1 MSASKYTEFNLP
13 KNAYAAFDA
22 VSIKQLITNRI
33 KSSGIFPDI
42 DYEGSNISGLVDIVA
57 YTYHVLLFYLN
68 QTASDSL
75 FSQAELFENMNKIVS
90 LIGYKTNGNNTATL
104 NVTVSADST
113 LPKNTYTIKRFSNIS
128 IRNVPYSFNTDI
140 TFQKTLDG
148 KQEYIESIG
157 KNNLL
162 YQGIFKEYPTYTAV
176 GDKFEQLTVNIDY
189 PVTTDNTKMIDQNNI
204 FVFVKD
210 VNTDKWIECKEISS
224 LYLADNISLVFEK
237 RLNEYGHFEIKF
249 GNDINGKQ
257 LNTGDSVLVYYLESD
272 GSKGVVGNG
281 ASSEGKLTLF
291 NTRLFQEVFADI
303 SDPNT
308 KYIIADEILTLKLN
322 NQYASVPPTYI
333 ESVADIRKNT
343 PLIFSA
349 QNRAV
354 TVFDYTSIIEKNF
367 SNILHDVAVCSN
379 KDYINDYLNYYYRL
393 GLERP
398 NLDAKLLF
406 NQISFNDACDFNNV
420 YVFCVPRLGAI
431 QNENTPIDLFYAQKQ
446 AIIDKMEDYK
456 MVTHNVVM
464 RDPIYIGFNIGLN
477 IDGEELNS
485 DIKDETKIRIIRS
498 QYDVISKEQIKST
511 AFDLIKQFF
520 SQTNNKLGQV
530 LNFSD
535 LSLQILSI
543 NGVQS
548 LETVRT
554 VNNVEHKT
562 SKLSFIYW
570 NPLYPDYDV
579 NITSQNLN
587 LEFFQ
592 FPFFY
597 EITNLLNRIEVV

>member
-90 LIGYKTNGNNTATL
+90 LIGYKTNGNNTSSL

-113 LPKNTYTIKRFSNIS
+113 LPKSNYTIKRFSNIS
-128 IRNVPYSFNTDI
+128 IRNVTYSFNSDI

-148 KQEYIESIG
+148 KTEYIESIG

-176 GDKFEQLTVNIDY
+176 GDKFEQLTLNIDY
-189 PVTTDNTKMIDQNNI
+189 PNTLDNTKMIDQNNI

-210 VNTDKWIECKEISS
+210 INTEKWIECKEVSS

-281 ASSEGKLTLF
+281 ASSEGKLALF
-291 NTRLFQEVFADI
+291 NTRLFQEVFDDI
-303 SDPNT
+303 SDSNT
-308 KYIIADEILTLKLN
+308 NYITTDEIISLKLD
-322 NQYASVPPTYI
+322 NQYSSVPPTYI
-333 ESVADIRKNT
+333 ESVSDIRKNT
-343 PLIFSA
+343 PLIFSS

-354 TVFDYTSIIEKNF
+354 TVFDYTSTIRKNF

-379 KDYINDYLNYYYRL
+379 KEYTTDYLDYYYKL

-446 AIIDKMEDYK
+446 AIIDKLEDYK
-456 MVTHNVVM
+456 MITHNVVM

-498 QYDVISKEQIKST
+498 QYDIISKEQIKST
-511 AFDLIKQFF
+511 VFNLIKEFF
-520 SQTNNKLGQV
+520 SQNNNKLGQV

-554 VNNVEHKT
+554 VNNVEYKT

-570 NPLYPDYDV
+570 NPLYPNYDV
-579 NITSQNLN
+579 NITSQNLT

-597 EITNLLNRIEVV
+597 EIKNLLNRIEVV

>member
-13 KNAYAAFDA
+13 RNAYAAFDA

-33 KSSGIFPDI
+33 RNSGIFPDI
-42 DYEGSNISGLVDIVA
+42 DYEGSNINGLVDIIA

-90 LIGYKTNGNNTATL
+90 LIGYKTNGNNTSTL
-104 NVTVSADST
+104 NVNVSADSS
-113 LPKNTYTIKRFSNIS
+113 LPKNTYTIKRFSNLT
-128 IRNVPYSFNTDI
+128 IRNVTYSFNTDI
-140 TFQKTLDG
+140 TFQKTLDN
-148 KQEYIESIG
+148 KEEYIESIG

-162 YQGIFKEYPTYTAV
+162 YQGIFREYPTYTAV
-176 GDKFEQLTVNIDY
+176 GDKFELLTLNIDY
-189 PVTTDNTKMIDQNNI
+189 PTTDGNTKMIDQNNI

-210 VNTDKWIECKEISS
+210 INTQKWIECKEISS

-249 GNDINGKQ
+249 GNGINGKQ
-257 LNTGDSVLVYYLESD
+257 LNAGDSVLIYYLESD

-281 ASSEGKLTLF
+281 AASEGKLALY
-291 NTRLFQEVFADI
+291 NTRLFQDIYADI
-303 SDPNT
+303 EDENT
-308 KYIIADEILTLKLN
+308 NYITSNEIITLKLD
-322 NQYASVPPTYI
+322 NQYSSVPPTYI
-333 ESVADIRKNT
+333 ESVSDIRKNT

-354 TVFDYTSIIEKNF
+354 TVFDYKSIVEKNF

-379 KDYINDYLNYYYRL
+379 KEYTSKYLNYYYEL

-406 NQISFNDACDFNNV
+406 NQITFNDACDFNNV
-420 YVFCVPRLGAI
+420 YVFAVPRLGAI

-446 AIIDKMEDYK
+446 SIVDKLEDYK
-456 MVTHNVVM
+456 MVTHNVVI
-464 RDPIYIGFNIGLN
+464 RDPIYIGFDIGLGV
-477 IDGEELNS
+477 DSETLTS
-485 DIKDETKIRIIRS
+485 DIREETKIRITRS
-498 QYDVISKEQIKST
+498 QYDLISKEQIKST
-511 AFDLIKQFF
+511 VFNLIKLFF
-520 SQTNNKLGQV
+520 SQENNKLGQI
-530 LNFSD
+530 LDFSD
-535 LSLQILSI
+535 LSLKILSI

-554 VNNVEHKT
+554 INDVEHKT

-570 NPLYPDYDV
+570 NPLYPDY
-579 NITSQNLN
+579 NIKQTSQNFT

-597 EITNLLNRIEVV
+597 EISNLLNRIEVV